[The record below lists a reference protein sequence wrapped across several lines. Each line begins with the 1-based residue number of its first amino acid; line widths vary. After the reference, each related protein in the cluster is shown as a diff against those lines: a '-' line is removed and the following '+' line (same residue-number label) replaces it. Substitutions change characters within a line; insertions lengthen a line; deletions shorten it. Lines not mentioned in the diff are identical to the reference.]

1 MWRIGKIESLCSCGS
16 HWKTISITRWKTP
29 SRFRSIFKK
38 RKSNHR
44 IWSKLKWCLPIDNQ
58 WSLTN
63 FSPRVPEFD
72 LLKIDQKWDD
82 FLIFNY
88 FRIASLWMD
97 NFKEVFRIA
106 LQSRW
111 ITKIRLQINLQS
123 LLILISLVNQ
133 EDLVITAVIFAK
145 T

>member
-1 MWRIGKIESLCSCGS
+1 MCNK
-16 HWKTISITRWKTP
+16 
-29 SRFRSIFKK
+29 
-38 RKSNHR
+38 
-44 IWSKLKWCLPIDNQ
+44 WSF
-58 WSLTN
+58 TN
-63 FSPRVPEFD
+63 ASPRVSEFD

-88 FRIASLWMD
+88 YRIASLWMD

-111 ITKIRLQINLQS
+111 FTKIRLQINLQS